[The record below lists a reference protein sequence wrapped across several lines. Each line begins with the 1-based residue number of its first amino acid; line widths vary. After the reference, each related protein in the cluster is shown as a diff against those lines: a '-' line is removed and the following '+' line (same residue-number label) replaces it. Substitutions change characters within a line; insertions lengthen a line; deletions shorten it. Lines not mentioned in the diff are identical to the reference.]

1 MRRFKI
7 VDEDIY
13 PGKDR
18 LIAEGVQTN
27 RGKIIFEWPG
37 KNGHLDIWDSI
48 EEFPYYLMKGA
59 MKFKWVDEEIINE

>member
-27 RGKIIFEWPG
+27 TGKIIFEWPG
-37 KNGHLDIWDSI
+37 TNGHLDLWDSI
-48 EEFPYYLMKGA
+48 
-59 MKFKWVDEEIINE
+59 